1 MKKGAFMAMGV
12 NALAY
17 YFKETARYLVRNSWL
32 SLAAT
37 GTITVSLLILGVS
50 TLLVTN
56 TNKIALDLEQKLE
69 IRVFLAQNLSLSQVE
84 QLEKR
89 INFVSGVARV
99 SFVSKEKALA
109 DLRRGLGERKD
120 ILAGMKKNPL
130 PDAFQVKMER
140 SEQIAGAAA
149 QISSLPGVEQVLYGQ
164 DTVEKL
170 LMVTRWVRIAGIIII
185 GALILAALFLISSII
200 RLSVFARRQEICIM
214 KVLGATYWFIRT
226 PFLLEG
232 VVLGFFGSL
241 VAVVI
246 LYFSYWSFVQQ
257 ISTFMPFVPLVTNQR
272 LLFNL
277 FGGLVGLGLVIGI
290 AGSFF
295 SVRKYLKV

>member
-1 MKKGAFMAMGV
+1 MAMGV
-12 NALAY
+12 NTLAY

-32 SLAAT
+32 SLAAI

-50 TLLVTN
+50 ILLVTN

-69 IRVFLAQNLSLSQVE
+69 IRVFLKQNLSLSQVE

-99 SFVSKEKALA
+99 SFVSKEKALT
-109 DLRRGLGERKD
+109 DLRKGLGERKD
-120 ILAGMKKNPL
+120 ILAGIKKNPL

-164 DTVEKL
+164 GTVEKL
-170 LMVTRWVRIAGIIII
+170 LLVTRWVRIAGIIII

-200 RLSVFARRQEICIM
+200 RLSVFARRQEISIM
-214 KVLGATYWFIRT
+214 KVLGATNWFIRT

-232 VVLGFFGSL
+232 VTLGFLGSF

-257 ISTFMPFVPLVTNQR
+257 VSTFVPFIPLVADQR

>member
-1 MKKGAFMAMGV
+1 MATGV
-12 NALAY
+12 NTLAY

-32 SLAAT
+32 SLAAI

-50 TLLVTN
+50 ILLVTN

-69 IRVFLAQNLSLSQVE
+69 IRVFLKQNLSLSQVE

-99 SFVSKEKALA
+99 SFVSKEKALT
-109 DLRRGLGERKD
+109 DLRKGLGERKD
-120 ILAGMKKNPL
+120 ILAGIKKNPL

-164 DTVEKL
+164 GTVEKL
-170 LMVTRWVRIAGIIII
+170 LLVTRWVRIAGIIII

-200 RLSVFARRQEICIM
+200 RLSVFARRQEISIM
-214 KVLGATYWFIRT
+214 KVLGATNWFIRT

-232 VVLGFFGSL
+232 VTLGFLGSF

-257 ISTFMPFVPLVTNQR
+257 VSTFVPFIPLVADQR

>member
-1 MKKGAFMAMGV
+1 MAMGV
-12 NALAY
+12 NTLAY
-17 YFKETARYLVRNSWL
+17 YFRETARYLFRNSWL
-32 SLAAT
+32 SLAAI
-37 GTITVSLLILGVS
+37 GTITVSLLILGAS
-50 TLLVTN
+50 LLLVTN

-69 IRVFLAQNLSLSQVE
+69 IRVFLKQNLSLSQVK
-84 QLEKR
+84 QLEKK
-89 INFVSGVARV
+89 INFVSGVASV

-130 PDAFQVKMER
+130 PDAFQVKMTR
-140 SEQIAGAAA
+140 SEQIASAAA
-149 QISSLPGVEQVLYGQ
+149 QIGTLPGVDQARYGQ
-164 DTVEKL
+164 GTVEKL
-170 LMVTRWVRIAGIIII
+170 LLVTRWIRITGIIII

-200 RLSVFARRQEICIM
+200 RLSVFARRQEINIM
-214 KVLGATYWFIRT
+214 KYLGATNWFIRT

-232 VVLGFFGSL
+232 VTLGFLGSFI
-241 VAVVI
+241 AVVI

-257 ISTFMPFVPLVTNQR
+257 VSMFVPFIPLVADQR

-277 FGGLVGLGLVIGI
+277 FGGLVGLGLIIGI

>member
-1 MKKGAFMAMGV
+1 MVMGV
-12 NALAY
+12 NTLAY
-17 YFKETARYLVRNSWL
+17 YFKETARSLVRNSWL
-32 SLAAT
+32 SLAAV
-37 GTITVSLLILGVS
+37 GTITVSLLILGVCL
-50 TLLVTN
+50 LLVAN

-69 IRVFLAQNLSLSQVE
+69 IRVFLKQDLSSNQVE

-89 INFVSGVARV
+89 INFVSGVAGV

-130 PDAFQVKMER
+130 PDAFQVKMGR
-140 SEQIAGAAA
+140 PDQIAGAAA

-164 DTVEKL
+164 GTVEKL
-170 LMVTRWVRIAGIIII
+170 LLVTRWVRIAGIIII

-200 RLSVFARRQEICIM
+200 RLSVFARRQEISIM
-214 KVLGATYWFIRT
+214 KFLGATNWFIRT

-232 VVLGFFGSL
+232 VTLGFLGSF
-241 VAVVI
+241 VAVAL
-246 LYFSYWSFVQQ
+246 LYFSYCSFVQQ
-257 ISTFMPFVPLVTNQR
+257 VSIFVPFIPLVADQR
-272 LLFNL
+272 LLINL
-277 FGGLVGLGLVIGI
+277 FGGLVGLGLVIGM

>member
-1 MKKGAFMAMGV
+1 MAMGV
-12 NALAY
+12 NTLAY
-17 YFKETARYLVRNSWL
+17 FFKETARSLFRNTWL

-37 GTITVSLLILGVS
+37 GTITVSLLILGAS
-50 TLLVTN
+50 LLLVIN
-56 TNKIALDLEQKLE
+56 TNRIALDLEQKLE
-69 IRVFLAQNLSLSQVE
+69 IRVFLVPNLASNQVK

-89 INFVSGVARV
+89 IYLVPGVARV
-99 SFVSKEKALA
+99 SFVSKEKAME

-120 ILAGMKKNPL
+120 ILAGIKKNPL
-130 PDAFQVKMER
+130 PDAFQVKMAR
-140 SEQIAGAAA
+140 SEQIANAAA
-149 QISSLPGVEQVLYGQ
+149 QISSLPGVEQVRYGQ
-164 DTVEKL
+164 GTVEKL
-170 LMVTRWVRIAGIIII
+170 LLVTRWMRIAGIIII

-200 RLSVFARRQEICIM
+200 RLSVFARRQEISIM
-214 KVLGATYWFIRT
+214 KVLGATNWFIRT

-232 VVLGFFGSL
+232 VTLGFLGSF

-257 ISTFMPFVPLVTNQR
+257 VSMFVPFVPLVADQR

-277 FGGLVGLGLVIGI
+277 FGGLVGLGLLVGMV
-290 AGSFF
+290 GSFF